1 LNFTRLFKKFKTER
15 DRQIFDLI
23 SETFGVSPKELSLY
37 ITALRHKSA
46 AKNIYNG
53 NAASNER
60 LEFLGDAV
68 LDAAVA
74 DYLFDKYPDAEEGEM
89 TKIKSR
95 IVSRDNLNLMARKMG
110 VPDLLETD
118 AQAARAKDSIAGN
131 ALEALFGAMY
141 CDLGY
146 PKTRIATMRA
156 LNRYTDLET
165 LEYEEADFK
174 SRLYEEAH
182 RRKVDLRFDTTPHS
196 TSGGDK
202 YFVSTVFFDDQMAG
216 KGKGSSKKRAEQS
229 AAEAALDNLNVK

>member
-1 LNFTRLFKKFKTER
+1 MNLTRFFKKFKSER
-15 DRQIFDLI
+15 ERQIFDLI
-23 SETFGVSPKELSLY
+23 TGSFGVSPRKIDLY

-46 AKNIYNG
+46 AKNIHNG
-53 NAASNER
+53 NAPSNER

-74 DYLFDKYPDAEEGEM
+74 DYLYMKYPEAEEGEM

-95 IVSRDNLNLMARKMG
+95 IVSRVNLNLMARQMG
-110 VPDLLETD
+110 VPNLLETD
-118 AQAARAKDSIAGN
+118 SQAARAKDSIAGN

-146 PKTRIATMRA
+146 PKTRIATMQA
-156 LNRYTDLET
+156 LNKYTDLDT

-174 SRLYEEAH
+174 SRLFEEAH
-182 RRKVDLRFDTTPHS
+182 KRKMDLRFDTSPS
-196 TSGGDK
+196 TTSNGDK
-202 YFVSTVFFDDQMAG
+202 YFISVVFFGEQRAG

-229 AAEAALDNLNVK
+229 AAEAALENLNVK